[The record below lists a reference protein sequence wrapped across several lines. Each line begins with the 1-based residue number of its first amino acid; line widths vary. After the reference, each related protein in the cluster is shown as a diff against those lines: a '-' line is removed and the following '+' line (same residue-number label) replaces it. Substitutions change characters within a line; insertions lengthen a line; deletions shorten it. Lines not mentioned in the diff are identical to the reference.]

1 MKTYA
6 LAAGLVP
13 SSMPA
18 PARLPT
24 GGAGSGLS
32 AVDAEPAVAS
42 SALLRGRKSIHI
54 EHNGALYQLR
64 ATKFGKLILTK

>member
-1 MKTYA
+1 MKSSA
-6 LAAGLVP
+6 PVAGLGP
-13 SSMPA
+13 LSMPA
-18 PARLPT
+18 SARLPT
-24 GGAGSGLS
+24 GAAGSALS
-32 AVDAEPAVAS
+32 TVEAEPAVAS

>member
-1 MKTYA
+1 MKSSA
-6 LAAGLVP
+6 LVAGLVP
-13 SSMPA
+13 SSIPA
-18 PARLPT
+18 SARLPS
-24 GGAGSGLS
+24 GAPGSGLP
-32 AVDAEPAVAS
+32 AVEAEPAVAS